1 MNLDVK
7 GKNIQFFNSEQK
19 PWSEIFGQGFIDI
32 DGKLRSSNNLM
43 AINADA
49 KLLKGSDITYVL
61 QDEINS
67 MTSGGATK
75 GMVTFINPN
84 DPQMGGD
91 SIIIVGG
98 SSASSALNIFVDV
111 DIENGAKINAFLQP
125 EGRDRVNINGEGK
138 LRYSIDF
145 AGKDDLHGTY
155 VIESGVFRYT
165 PPVLTQKVFNIVEG
179 SSISWNGDMLNPQL
193 NLQGTNKVRTS
204 VVNDTGNGSRLVDFD
219 ITAMLNNT
227 LSNIDLKF
235 DLEAKNDAAIESELQ
250 TLTDTQRSQAAIN
263 LLLYNSYSG
272 TKTTGNLSTTGA
284 LFSFLQ
290 SQINSWAA
298 NNLKGIDVSF
308 GINQYESRVENGG
321 HTETSYSYHLS
332 KSLFGDRFKIAIGGE
347 YSTEAKNESS
357 FSENLIN
364 DISFEY
370 LLTPTGSRYLRLF
383 RHKGI
388 ESVLEGEI
396 TITGLSFVMK
406 HKISSIGDL
415 FRWLRKKPAPQVP
428 AEPNPQLDSPTINN

>member
-1 MNLDVK
+1 M
-7 GKNIQFFNSEQK
+7 
-19 PWSEIFGQGFIDI
+19 
-32 DGKLRSSNNLM
+32 
-43 AINADA
+43 
-49 KLLKGSDITYVL
+49 

-67 MTSGGATK
+67 MSNSSATK

-98 SSASSALNIFVDV
+98 SAASALNILVDV

-125 EGRDRVNINGEGK
+125 EGRDRVNINGEGS

-155 VIESGVFRYT
+155 TIESGVFRYT

-179 SSISWNGDMLNPQL
+179 SSLTWNGDMLNPQL

-204 VVNDTGNGSRLVDFD
+204 VPNETGNGTRLVDFD
-219 ITAMLNNT
+219 ITAMLKNT

-272 TKTTGNLSTTGA
+272 SKTTGDLSTTGA

-308 GINQYESRVENGG
+308 GINQYEGSSEAGG
-321 HTETSYSYHLS
+321 RTETSYSYHLS
-332 KSLFGDRFKIAIGGE
+332 KSLFDDRFKIAIGGE
-347 YSTEAKNESS
+347 YSTEAKDESS

-388 ESVLEGEI
+388 ESVLEGEV
-396 TITGLSFVMK
+396 TITGISFVMK
-406 HKISSIGDL
+406 HKLSSLGEM
-415 FRWLRKKPAPQVP
+415 FKWLRRKPSTQAPLEQ
-428 AEPNPQLDSPTINN
+428 NPQLESPTINNVNDTP